1 MAVIDLRHQ
10 SMLVEE
16 LEGEAQE
23 PSQKFMETS
32 KSVLK
37 RLVEVERQ
45 VHGDWE
51 NDEDMERK
59 VGMAVF
65 SSETVELGVELQK
78 MDHASKKAR
87 VFGEY
92 LERTFLTE
100 EKKEKR
106 SSIERKG
113 LNLNEVTEC
122 VKEVQTRLKKS
133 FLYEVNFFEQDTVNE
148 DSNRNLS

>member
-1 MAVIDLRHQ
+1 
-10 SMLVEE
+10 MLVEE

-65 SSETVELGVELQK
+65 SSETV
-78 MDHASKKAR
+78 D
-87 VFGEY
+87 F
-92 LERTFLTE
+92 
-100 EKKEKR
+100 
-106 SSIERKG
+106 
-113 LNLNEVTEC
+113 
-122 VKEVQTRLKKS
+122 
-133 FLYEVNFFEQDTVNE
+133 
-148 DSNRNLS
+148 